1 MNNNETV
8 TRVAPHDRTARRK
21 TLLAGVASLLIV
33 GALAGVQVLGQTPSA
48 LAQAPV
54 AAPNPQTFSFAP
66 VVDRVRPAVVS
77 IRVKGEAPAARE
89 SFMESFPDIPEGGRL
104 DRFFREWG
112 GGPGWGWR
120 GGRGPGPGP
129 GPGPGRGQGWRHHG
143 PQADVV
149 TAQGSGFIVSPDG
162 KVVTNYHV
170 VKDAKEVVIVT
181 DDGAELKGKVV
192 GSDEKTDVA
201 LIKITSDRKDFPT
214 VPFATGDVRPG
225 DWVLAVGNPFGL
237 GGSVTAGI
245 VSARGR
251 EIGAGPY
258 DDFLQIDAP
267 INRGNSGGPTFDLA
281 GNVVGMNTAIYT
293 PNGGSIGIGFAIPAA
308 TVQKVIAQLEKGG
321 EVVRGWLGV
330 QVQPIGREMADGLGM
345 AEARGALVA
354 DAQAGSPAAKAGLKA
369 GDVILAVN
377 GRGVRDSRDLART
390 IAGYEPGTK
399 VRVSYSR
406 GGREATVEVELGRL
420 TQEAKATPEQAD
432 DGALAS
438 ATIDDLGMRLA
449 PASEVGEKGPGVA
462 VIDVDP
468 AGLAASRGI
477 RAGDIV
483 LEVQGRAVST
493 PSDVADGIRAA
504 RAEGRKAVLLQVKSA
519 QGVRYV
525 PLSIVVG

>member
-1 MNNNETV
+1 MNNDDLV
-8 TRVAPHDRTARRK
+8 TQVAPRDRTVRRK
-21 TLLAGVASLLIV
+21 TLLAGAASLLVV
-33 GALAGVQVLGQTPSA
+33 GMLAGVQVLGQPQSA
-48 LAQAPV
+48 LAQATV
-54 AAPNPQTFSFAP
+54 AAPTPQTFSFAP
-66 VVDRVRPAVVS
+66 VVARVRPAVVS
-77 IRVKGEAPAARE
+77 IRVKGEVPGPRE
-89 SFMESFPDIPEGGRL
+89 SFMESFPDIPEGGPV
-104 DRFFREWG
+104 DRFFREWR
-112 GGPGWGWR
+112 GPGWGWR
-120 GGRGPGPGP
+120 GGPGPRGPGPHGP
-129 GPGPGRGQGWRHHG
+129 GWRHRA
-143 PQADVV
+143 PRAEVV

-181 DDGAELKGKVV
+181 DDGAEWKGKVV
-192 GSDEKTDVA
+192 GADEKTDVA

-214 VPFATGDVRPG
+214 VPFATTEVRPG

-293 PNGGSIGIGFAIPAA
+293 PNGGSIGIGFAIPAT
-308 TVQKVIAQLEKGG
+308 TVQKVLTQLEKGG

-330 QVQPIGREMADGLGM
+330 QVQPIGRDMADGLGL

-354 DAQAGSPAAKAGLKA
+354 EAQPGSPAAKAGLKA
-369 GDVILAVN
+369 GDVIMAVN
-377 GRGVRDSRDLART
+377 GRGVRNSRDLART

-399 VRVSYSR
+399 VRITYSR
-406 GGREATVEVELGRL
+406 DGREVTVEAELGRL
-420 TQEAKATPEQAD
+420 VQDAKAAPETAD
-432 DGALAS
+432 DGGAAS
-438 ATIDDLGMRLA
+438 ATLDDLGLRLA
-449 PASEVGEKGPGVA
+449 PASEVGERSGGVA
-462 VIDVDP
+462 VVDVDP
-468 AGLAASRGI
+468 QGLAAARGI
-477 RAGDIV
+477 RAGDVV

-493 PSDVADGIRAA
+493 PADVADGIRGA
-504 RAEGRKAVLLQVKSA
+504 RAEGRKAVLLRVKSS

-525 PLSIVVG
+525 PLPIVTG

>member
-1 MNNNETV
+1 MNNDDLV
-8 TRVAPHDRTARRK
+8 TQVAPRDRTVRRK
-21 TLLAGVASLLIV
+21 TLLAGAASLLVV
-33 GALAGVQVLGQTPSA
+33 GMLAGVQVFGQPQSA

-54 AAPNPQTFSFAP
+54 AAPTPQTFSFAP

-77 IRVKGEAPAARE
+77 IRVKGEVPGPRE
-89 SFMESFPDIPEGGRL
+89 SFMESFPDVPEGGPV
-104 DRFFREWG
+104 DRFFREWR

-120 GGRGPGPGP
+120 GGPGGPGPHGP
-129 GPGPGRGQGWRHHG
+129 GWRHRA
-143 PQADVV
+143 PRADVV

-181 DDGAELKGKVV
+181 DDGAEWKGKVV
-192 GSDEKTDVA
+192 GADEKTDVA

-214 VPFATGDVRPG
+214 VPFATTEVRPG

-293 PNGGSIGIGFAIPAA
+293 PNGGSIGIGFAIPAS
-308 TVQKVIAQLEKGG
+308 TVQKVLAQLEKGG

-330 QVQPIGREMADGLGM
+330 QVQPIGRDMADGLGL

-354 DAQAGSPAAKAGLKA
+354 EAQAGSPAAKAGLKA
-369 GDVILAVN
+369 GDVIMAIN
-377 GRGVRDSRDLART
+377 GRGVRNSRDLART

-399 VRVSYSR
+399 VRITYSR
-406 GGREATVEVELGRL
+406 GGREATVEAELGRL
-420 TQEAKATPEQAD
+420 AQDAKPAPETAD
-432 DGALAS
+432 DGGAAS
-438 ATIDDLGMRLA
+438 ATLDDLGLRLA
-449 PASEVGEKGPGVA
+449 PGSEVGERGGVA
-462 VIDVDP
+462 VVDVDP
-468 AGLAASRGI
+468 QGLAAARGI
-477 RAGDIV
+477 RAGDVV
-483 LEVQGRAVST
+483 LEVQGRTVAT
-493 PSDVADGIRAA
+493 PADVADGIRGA
-504 RAEGRKAVLLQVKSA
+504 RAEGRKAVLLRVKSS

-525 PLSIVVG
+525 PLPIVTG